1 MTQEA
6 IKEQI
11 RQALDHRV
19 AVRVYDENRDISR
32 QDMEVILDAAW
43 LSPSSV
49 GLEGWRFLVLD
60 RDQIQAIRPDL
71 QPLAWGAQPQ
81 LDTASHFVILLAE
94 KNARYDG
101 PSMRASLIRRGL
113 TSDQDLNSRLTLYET
128 FQTQHMRLDS
138 PRALFDWTGKQTY
151 IALANMMLTASLL
164 GIDSCPIEGFDYEAV
179 NALLA
184 AKGWLDPEC
193 EGVASMLSLGYRL
206 KDPKHPRS
214 RKPRQE
220 VICWLG
226 DK

>member
-6 IKEQI
+6 IQEQI

-32 QDMEVILDAAW
+32 QDMELLMDAAW

-60 RDQIQAIRPDL
+60 RAQIQTIRPEL
-71 QPLAWGAQPQ
+71 KPLSWGAQPQ

-101 PSMRASLIRRGL
+101 PSIRESLIRRGL
-113 TSDQDLNSRLTLYET
+113 TSDQDLEGRIALYET
-128 FQTQHMRLDS
+128 FQIKCMGLET
-138 PRALFDWTGKQTY
+138 PRALHDWTSKQTY
-151 IALANMMLTASLL
+151 IAMANMMFSASLL
-164 GIDSCPIEGFDYEAV
+164 GIDSCAIEGFNYTDV
-179 NALLA
+179 NSLLA
-184 AKGWLDPEC
+184 AKGWLAPER
-193 EGVASMLSLGYRL
+193 EGVACMLSLGYRL

-220 VICWLG
+220 VVCWIG
-226 DK
+226 EN

>member
-6 IKEQI
+6 IQEQI

-32 QDMEVILDAAW
+32 QDMDVILDAAW

-60 RDQIQAIRPDL
+60 RDQIQAIRPEL

-179 NALLA
+179 NALLT
-184 AKGWLDPEC
+184 AKGWLDPER

-206 KDPKHPRS
+206 KDPKHPRR

-220 VICWLG
+220 VICWLD

>member
-6 IKEQI
+6 IQEQI

-32 QDMEVILDAAW
+32 QDMDVILDAAW

-60 RDQIQAIRPDL
+60 RDQVQAIRPEL

-138 PRALFDWTGKQTY
+138 PRALFDWTGKQT
-151 IALANMMLTASLL
+151 
-164 GIDSCPIEGFDYEAV
+164 
-179 NALLA
+179 
-184 AKGWLDPEC
+184 W
-193 EGVASMLSLGYRL
+193 
-206 KDPKHPRS
+206 H
-214 RKPRQE
+214 
-220 VICWLG
+220 
-226 DK
+226 